1 MTAPPKP
8 PSVRNAGFSLLELM
22 VATML
27 FVVITGVVFSVLI
40 MAQARFK
47 SEKEFMGA
55 FQHAN
60 VAIDQITH
68 DIHGAGYPSKLMFI
82 SSVQGNPGSVNM
94 YALPVAWSPSY
105 PNTPCVLGSCTSP
118 APFDLILEED
128 LGGGVKWIRYKLV
141 GTVLYRA
148 VVAKTDDDPVSSTDG
163 SLVPYLENVMNNA
176 SSAQIALITAS
187 NPGVFPS
194 GNPVPVFTF
203 PQYNGLP
210 QALPNIH
217 NINISLIV
225 QAANVDMQTQGVR
238 IAIITAQA
246 STVNP
251 TP

>member
-1 MTAPPKP
+1 MIAPAK
-8 PSVRNAGFSLLELM
+8 SLWVRTAGFSLLELM
-22 VATML
+22 VATAL
-27 FVVITGVVFSVLI
+27 FVVITGIVFAVLI
-40 MAQARFK
+40 TAQARFK
-47 SEKEFMGA
+47 TEKEFMGA
-55 FQHAN
+55 FQQAN
-60 VAIDQITH
+60 VAIDQIAH
-68 DIHGAGYPSKLMFI
+68 DIHGAGYPSKMMFT
-82 SSVQGNPGSVNM
+82 SSVQSNSSFATK

-105 PNTPCVLGSCTSP
+105 PNTPCVIGSCTSP

-128 LGGGVKWIRYKLV
+128 LGNGVEWIRYKLV

-148 VVAKTDDDPVSSTDG
+148 VVAKTKNDPVTSTDD

-176 SSAQIALITAS
+176 SATQIALINTS

-203 PQYNGLP
+203 PQYNGIP
-210 QALPNIH
+210 QAPPNIH

-251 TP
+251 TL

>member
-1 MTAPPKP
+1 MTAPPRP
-8 PSVRNAGFSLLELM
+8 PSVRNAGFSLLELI
-22 VATML
+22 VATL
-27 FVVITGVVFSVLI
+27 IFVVITGVVFSVLI
-40 MAQARFK
+40 SAQARFK

-55 FQHAN
+55 FQQAN

-68 DIHGAGYPSKLMFI
+68 DIHGAGYPSKLMFT
-82 SSVQGNPGSVNM
+82 SSVQGNPGSVTK

-105 PNTPCVLGSCTSP
+105 PNTPCVIGSCTSP

-128 LGGGVKWIRYKLV
+128 LGGSVQWIRYKLV

-148 VVAKTDDDPVSSTDG
+148 VVAKTGGDPVSSTDD
-163 SLVPYLENVMNNA
+163 SLVPYLENVMNKA